1 MLKKRTLAFF
11 VFLLSILAVFPADAY
26 FLAQEEELD
35 VTTAAT
41 DELKTLYAQS
51 AVLMDADSGR
61 ILFEKKGYDIMPM
74 ASTTKIMTCIIALE
88 HGNPEDI
95 VTVSK
100 NAAKQPKVH
109 LGMREGQ
116 QFKLGDLLYSLML
129 ESHNDSAVAIAEH
142 VGGSVEGFA
151 LLMNQKARELGAP
164 NTNFVTPNGLDAN
177 GHQTT
182 AAELALIARY
192 ALTNEQF
199 MKITN
204 TSSYNFS
211 DVTGKSNYAVQ
222 NLNAFLGQMEGAVG
236 MKTGFTG
243 KAGYCFVGAL
253 KRDGKTFIS
262 VVLACG
268 WPPNKTYKWHDT
280 KALMSYGIQNYDY
293 RQVFS
298 SVPLYQTL
306 EVKDGQVPCVDAYIE
321 GELSLLLHK
330 NDTVQVDYECPEQLE
345 APVEKGQVIG
355 KAKILINGEEYCSY
369 EIKASDDILKI
380 DYKYCFKK
388 ILDIAFP

>member
-1 MLKKRTLAFF
+1 MLKKRITALFAALFI
-11 VFLLSILAVFPADAY
+11 LLPVFPVNAY
-26 FLAQEEELD
+26 FLAEQEDLE
-35 VTTAAT
+35 VTAAIP

-61 ILFEKKGYDIMPM
+61 ILFEKKGDDIMPM
-74 ASTTKIMTCIIALE
+74 ASTTKIMTCIVALE
-88 HGNPEDI
+88 NGNLEDT

-151 LLMNQKARELGAP
+151 LLMNQKAKELGAF

-182 AAELALIARY
+182 ASELALIARY
-192 ALTNEQF
+192 ALADERF
-199 MKITN
+199 MEITN

-211 DVTGKSNYAVQ
+211 DLTGKSNYSVQ
-222 NLNAFLGQMEGAVG
+222 NLNAFLSQMEGAVG

-262 VVLACG
+262 VVLASG

-293 RQVFS
+293 RQIFS
-298 SVPLYQTL
+298 SIPLYKTFQVEEGQTSF
-306 EVKDGQVPCVDAYIE
+306 VDTYIE

-330 NDTVQVDYECPEQLE
+330 NDMAEVVYECPKKLE
-345 APVEKGQVIG
+345 APIEKDQVIG
-355 KAKILINGEEYCSY
+355 KAQILVNGEEYCSY
-369 EIKASDDILKI
+369 EIRTSCEILKI
-380 DYKYCFKK
+380 DYKYCFRKTLEL
-388 ILDIAFP
+388 ILP